1 VTSSVATRG
10 SGSPELGVLAAPGV
24 KSTRPWV
31 GRDLRDTCDLPRAK
45 ERHGEG
51 SSDDHDGGGGSARRR
66 NDGARVP
73 ASGAV
78 YSLRQPAQKEQG
90 VEEELTKRLWRQGLR
105 RMGEVDDDRQRR
117 GSALAGKGDAEG
129 LRAPD
134 HRRSTREGPM
144 KMPEGLGK
152 SGNRRR

>member
-1 VTSSVATRG
+1 VTSSAAARG
-10 SGSPELGVLAAPGV
+10 SGSSELSVPAAPGV

-45 ERHGEG
+45 ARHGEG
-51 SSDDHDGGGGSARRR
+51 SSDDHDGGGGSVRRR

-90 VEEELTKRLWRQGLR
+90 W
-105 RMGEVDDDRQRR
+105 R

-129 LRAPD
+129 RRAPD
-134 HRRSTREGPM
+134 HRRSTREGPV

-152 SGNRRR
+152 FGDRRRRIIAGVAQLTGGDGVARFR